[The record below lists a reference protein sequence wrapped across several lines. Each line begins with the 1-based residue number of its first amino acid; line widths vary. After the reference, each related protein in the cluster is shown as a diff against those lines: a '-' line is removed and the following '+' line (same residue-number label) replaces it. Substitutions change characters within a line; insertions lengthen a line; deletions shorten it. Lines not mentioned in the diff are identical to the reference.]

1 MFNKQVIYGRIK
13 TFVCVL
19 YLYSASVTDFLTPW
33 ARSLWSSPVHF
44 YFWKFSLLVIGVDLV
59 CCQNCYFSQYLFRF
73 SFQVTVDDYEQ
84 AAKSLVKALLIREKY
99 SRLAY
104 HRFPRTTSQ
113 YLCSMR
119 DQKWKVEDEVYPGE
133 YPF

>member
-1 MFNKQVIYGRIK
+1 MFCIL
-13 TFVCVL
+13 CL
-19 YLYSASVTDFLTPW
+19 DSASVTGFLTPW
-33 ARSLWSSPVHF
+33 ARSLWSSPTHF
-44 YFWKFSLLVIGVDLV
+44 YARTAVFFQCLSG
-59 CCQNCYFSQYLFRF
+59 F

-133 YPF
+133 YPFKNIQLHSKKFKHYFKIQN